1 MTPGLLLP
9 MALAALLA
17 LAIPVVIHI
26 SRRTESRVI
35 DFAALRW
42 LTPSP
47 RPRRRPRI
55 EERRLL
61 LLRLLL
67 LAALALWLARP
78 VLWDAQDARPVI
90 AVEPGVDPAPII
102 GAAPREARLV
112 WLAPGF
118 PSLDH
123 APPQASAPAVSL
135 IRQLDAELSP
145 DAPLDVVVPP
155 VLEEADAE
163 RPRLTRPVNWR
174 VSDQAIRAEPPAPAA
189 APALTVRHSAEAR
202 DGVRYIRAAATAWD
216 SPDAEPRLD
225 LAAID
230 QPLAPETRHLVW
242 LAAGPLPETVAD
254 WIKDGGMALLSHDV
268 RLDLHAP
275 TATVWSDAGG
285 RPLATVGA
293 YGRGRVVQFT
303 RPLEPAAMPQLL
315 DADFPDVLERLL
327 VPPAPPT
334 RVAAAEHAPLVGARA
349 YALPPLDIRPWLA
362 LLIALMFAAERWLAT
377 SARRGAAP

>member
-1 MTPGLLLP
+1 MTPALLLP

-55 EERRLL
+55 DERRLL

-67 LAALALWLARP
+67 LTALALWLARP
-78 VLWDAQDARPVI
+78 VLWGVEDARPVI
-90 AVEPGVDPAPII
+90 AVAPGVDPAPVIE
-102 GAAPREARLV
+102 AAPRDARLV

-118 PSLDH
+118 PRLRDA
-123 APPQASAPAVSL
+123 APEATADTVSL

-155 VLEEADAE
+155 VLEDADAE

-174 VSDQAIRAEPPAPAA
+174 VSDQAVGAEPPMPAA
-189 APALTVRHSAEAR
+189 APALTIRHSAEAR
-202 DGVRYIRAAATAWD
+202 DGVRYIRAAATAWG

-230 QPLAPETRHLVW
+230 QPLPPEIRHLVW

-254 WIKDGGMALLSHDV
+254 WIEDGGIALLSHDA
-268 RLDLHAP
+268 RLDLDAP
-275 TATVWSDAGG
+275 PVPVWSDAGG
-285 RPLATVGA
+285 RPLAAAGA

-315 DADFPDVLERLL
+315 DADFPDALERLL

-362 LLIALMFAAERWLAT
+362 LLIALLFAAERWLAT

>member
-1 MTPGLLLP
+1 MTPALLLP

-55 EERRLL
+55 DERLLL

-78 VLWDAQDARPVI
+78 VLWGVEDARPVI
-90 AVEPGVDPAPII
+90 AVAPGLDPAPVIE
-102 GAAPREARLV
+102 APPRDARLV

-118 PSLDH
+118 PALGDA
-123 APPQASAPAVSL
+123 APPASTGTVSL
-135 IRQLDAELSP
+135 IRQLDAELAP

-155 VLEEADAE
+155 LLEDADAE
-163 RPRLTRPVNWR
+163 RPRLTRPVTWR
-174 VSDQAIRAEPPAPAA
+174 VSDQAAAAEQPMPAA

-202 DGVRYIRAAATAWD
+202 DSVRYVSAAASAW
-216 SPDAEPRLD
+216 SPPDAEPALD
-225 LAAID
+225 VAAVD
-230 QPLAPETRHLVW
+230 QPLGPETRHLVW
-242 LAAGPLPETVAD
+242 LATGPLPEAVAD
-254 WIKDGGMALLSHDV
+254 WIADGGVALLPHDA
-268 RLDLHAP
+268 RLDLDAP
-275 TATVWSDAGG
+275 PVPVWSDAGG
-285 RPLATVGA
+285 RPLATAGVR
-293 YGRGRVVQFT
+293 GRGRVVQFT
-303 RPLEPAAMPQLL
+303 RALEPAAMPQLL
-315 DADFPDVLERLL
+315 DADFPDALERLL
-327 VPPAPPT
+327 VPPVTPS
-334 RVAAAEHAPLVGARA
+334 RVAAADHAPLTGARA

-362 LLIALMFAAERWLAT
+362 LLIALLFAAERWLAT

>member
-1 MTPGLLLP
+1 MTPALLLP

-26 SRRTESRVI
+26 TRRTESRVI

-55 EERRLL
+55 DERLLL

-78 VLWDAQDARPVI
+78 VLWGVEDARPVI
-90 AVEPGVDPAPII
+90 AVTPGVDPAQII
-102 GAAPREARLV
+102 EAAPQEARLV

-118 PSLDH
+118 PRLGDA
-123 APPQASAPAVSL
+123 APEASADTISL

-155 VLEEADAE
+155 VLEDADAE

-174 VSDQAIRAEPPAPAA
+174 VSDQAAGAGLPAPPA
-189 APALTVRHSAEAR
+189 APALTIRHAAEAE
-202 DGVRYIRAAATAWD
+202 DSARYIRAAAGAWAP
-216 SPDAEPRLD
+216 PDAEPALD
-225 LAAID
+225 VAAVD
-230 QPLAPETRHLVW
+230 QPLASGTRHLVW
-242 LAAGPLPETVAD
+242 LASGPLPEAVVD
-254 WIKDGGMALLSHDV
+254 WIEDGGVVLLSHDA
-268 RLDLHAP
+268 RLDLDTPP
-275 TATVWSDAGG
+275 TAAWSDAGG
-285 RPLATVGA
+285 RPLATAGA
-293 YGRGRVVQFT
+293 HGRGRVVQFT
-303 RPLEPAAMPQLL
+303 RALEPAAMPQLL
-315 DADFPDVLERLL
+315 DADFPDALERLL
-327 VPPAPPT
+327 VPPVTPT
-334 RVAAAEHAPLVGARA
+334 RVAAADHAPLTGARS
-349 YALPPLDIRPWLA
+349 YDLPPLDIRPWLA
-362 LLIALMFAAERWLAT
+362 LLIALLFAVERWLAT